1 MIPHAFRAFLA
12 FINFPI
18 DGGGAKHHLL
28 DTAACCQYF
37 AVNPTSNSL
46 PSMLPLPTK
55 GGSFR

>member
-1 MIPHAFRAFLA
+1 MTPHAFTAFLA
-12 FINFPI
+12 FINVPI

-28 DTAACCQYF
+28 DVAARCQYF